1 MLDGLFLLKA
11 MDGVGERELLEA
23 GEMLGWEQPGAAAS
37 PLLPRRRIR
46 LGRALL
52 VAALLALL
60 LTACGYLAF
69 QAEMSH
75 REPHPEDENIYFL
88 RGRDIKTAQLF
99 RLDLNFGSCAMTLHF
114 ETEERGFAHGFRL
127 GEAAPIESSWIRGS
141 YSLAEKLAIFAPG
154 GPEPT
159 EEQRTLERCLRE
171 AGMTS
176 EEAEGWTISETYASG
191 DDPTHLLLRIELMDG
206 PQLHGLDLIV
216 GWPEGEATVL
226 REETEGD
233 VQILEALVEE
243 AYVGDTTRCVK
254 YLFRFDTRRQVLLV
268 LSAAEELD
276 FETLEAIADAVEIR
290 ETGFS
295 YARDHS
301 GQNFSVLGFA
311 FG

>member
-1 MLDGLFLLKA
+1 MVDGLFLLKA

-23 GEMLGWEQPGAAAS
+23 GKMLGWDQPGAAAS

-69 QAEMSH
+69 QAGMSH

-88 RGRDIKTAQLF
+88 RGRDIETAQPF
-99 RLDLNFGSCAMTLHF
+99 RLDLNFGSCAMALHF

-127 GEAAPIESSWIRGS
+127 GEAAPIDASWSRGS
-141 YSLAEKLAIFAPG
+141 YSLAEKLAVFAPG

-171 AGMTS
+171 AGMTA
-176 EEAEGWTISETYASG
+176 EEAESWTISETYASG

-243 AYVGDTTRCVK
+243 AYVGGTTRCVK

-276 FETLEAIADAVEIR
+276 FETLEAIADAAEIR